1 MKLKRKQLD
10 KFRGFLAQRQEL
22 SQTIGLIALEE
33 QRYINL
39 LGQLDNEFKEFKK
52 EFDDEFIR
60 LARAVYVTNDQR
72 ADVKKRINLLLGS
85 ELVEEK
91 SYEDYQ

>member
-1 MKLKRKQLD
+1 MKLKRKELD

-39 LGQLDNEFKEFKK
+39 LGQLDNEFNDFKK
-52 EFDDEFIR
+52 ELQKDYGSLDFDLD
-60 LARAVYVTNDQR
+60 TGK
-72 ADVKKRINLLLGS
+72 VKQLK
-85 ELVEEK
+85 
-91 SYEDYQ
+91 D

>member
-10 KFRGFLAQRQEL
+10 KFKGFVAQRQEL

-39 LGQLDNEFKEFKK
+39 LGQLENEFNDFKK
-52 EFDDEFIR
+52 ELQKEYGSLDFDLD
-60 LARAVYVTNDQR
+60 TGK
-72 ADVKKRINLLLGS
+72 VKQLK
-85 ELVEEK
+85 
-91 SYEDYQ
+91 D

>member
-1 MKLKRKQLD
+1 MKLKRKELD

-39 LGQLDNEFKEFKK
+39 LGQLENEFNDFKK
-52 EFDDEFIR
+52 ELQKDYGSLDFDLD
-60 LARAVYVTNDQR
+60 TGK
-72 ADVKKRINLLLGS
+72 VKQLK
-85 ELVEEK
+85 
-91 SYEDYQ
+91 D

>member
-22 SQTIGLIALEE
+22 SQTIGLIALEQ

-39 LGQLDNEFKEFKK
+39 LGQLDNEFNEFKK
-52 EFDDEFIR
+52 ELE
-60 LARAVYVTNDQR
+60 AEY
-72 ADVKKRINLLLGS
+72 GS
-85 ELVEEK
+85 LDIDLDTGKIKPAKE
-91 SYEDYQ
+91 Q

>member
-10 KFRGFLAQRQEL
+10 KLRGFIAQRQEL

-52 EFDDEFIR
+52 ELEKEYGSLDFDLDTGKIKPSKE
-60 LARAVYVTNDQR
+60 Q
-72 ADVKKRINLLLGS
+72 
-85 ELVEEK
+85 
-91 SYEDYQ
+91 

>member
-1 MKLKRKQLD
+1 MKLKRKELD

-39 LGQLDNEFKEFKK
+39 LGQLENEFNDFKK
-52 EFDDEFIR
+52 ELQKFYGSLDFDLDTGKIKQ
-60 LARAVYVTNDQR
+60 LKD
-72 ADVKKRINLLLGS
+72 
-85 ELVEEK
+85 
-91 SYEDYQ
+91 

>member
-1 MKLKRKQLD
+1 MKLKRKELD

-39 LGQLDNEFKEFKK
+39 LGQLDNEFNDFKK
-52 EFDDEFIR
+52 ELQKFYGSLDFDLDTGKIKQ
-60 LARAVYVTNDQR
+60 LKD
-72 ADVKKRINLLLGS
+72 
-85 ELVEEK
+85 
-91 SYEDYQ
+91 

>member
-10 KFRGFLAQRQEL
+10 KFRGFLAQRQEI

-39 LGQLDNEFKEFKK
+39 LGQLDNEFNEFKK
-52 EFDDEFIR
+52 ELEKEYGSLDIDLDTGKIKP
-60 LARAVYVTNDQR
+60 A
-72 ADVKKRINLLLGS
+72 KK
-85 ELVEEK
+85 E
-91 SYEDYQ
+91 